1 MAAVRQRLIQRA
13 ELRTTSKEKFIM
25 RVDDQFELF
34 LTVLSSPYMVFE
46 SERDRI
52 ATMLGI
58 QLIGNTSNRFKAV
71 FAVRYQDIRVAVM
84 RDPEINN
91 EEVLIVHFTF
101 RDTKSYLGEKDSN
114 TISLMSYRKERC
126 LLLCLHMTIL
136 GLALGDGAFVND
148 LTPSSIYHLKKKSFL
163 EKPIF
168 GTLTADSFRRRL
180 QKAGEIIGL
189 DIKVNPY
196 TGRRGAAEAFD
207 NSSFISEAKRN
218 KLMQH

>member
-1 MAAVRQRLIQRA
+1 
-13 ELRTTSKEKFIM
+13 M

-101 RDTKSYLGEKDSN
+101 RDTKSYLGEKDSYVSRDLLSSYSN
-114 TISLMSYRKERC
+114 STSKEHNFSYVISQRALSTSLPAHDYSRLGTWGWRFCERS
-126 LLLCLHMTIL
+126 HS
-136 GLALGDGAFVND
+136 FVD
-148 LTPSSIYHLKKKSFL
+148 LSS
-163 EKPIF
+163 
-168 GTLTADSFRRRL
+168 
-180 QKAGEIIGL
+180 
-189 DIKVNPY
+189 
-196 TGRRGAAEAFD
+196 
-207 NSSFISEAKRN
+207 
-218 KLMQH
+218 